1 MKSTN
6 VKEQAAKLSV
16 ISNTALVIGKLSI
29 GLAIGSVGVISE
41 GIHSSLDLLAAI
53 IAFFAVRQASFPADE
68 KHRYG
73 HGKIE
78 NLSGTIEGILIL
90 IAAIWIAFEATQ
102 KFFHP
107 HVVEYVGW
115 GVAIMAV
122 SSIVNFFISRHLQ
135 KVGEET
141 DSVALKADA
150 MHLKTDV
157 YTSMGVMFG
166 LFGIYLTG
174 WQWLDPVVA
183 IGVALLIMYAAW
195 ELIQE
200 SFSPLLDVSLPE
212 DDEQKIIKRIKNHQE
227 HFIDFHSFRTRKA
240 GSERHIDFHLTVC
253 KYQTIEH
260 AHVLADRIEDD
271 IKILFKE
278 SSILIHHEPCDKGC
292 TGCENSCN
300 IEKKYRLPS
309 FCQETVK
316 KTHI

>member
-1 MKSTN
+1 LKSKN

-16 ISNTALVIGKLSI
+16 YSNSALVIGKLSI

-53 IAFFAVRQASFPADE
+53 IAFFAVRQASHPADE

-90 IAAIWIAFEATQ
+90 IAALWIAFEAIQ

-107 HVVEYVGW
+107 HTVEFVGW

-122 SSIVNFFISRHLQ
+122 SSIVNFFISRHLE
-135 KVGEET
+135 KVGKET
-141 DSVALKADA
+141 DSIALKADA

-157 YTSMGVMFG
+157 YTSLGVMAG
-166 LFGIYLTG
+166 LVGIYLTG
-174 WQWLDPVVA
+174 WQWLDPLAAIAVA
-183 IGVALLIMYAAW
+183 MLIMYAAW

-200 SFSPLLDVSLPE
+200 SFAPLLDVSLPQE
-212 DDEQKIIKRIKNHQE
+212 DEEKIIARIENYQE
-227 HFIDFHSFRTRKA
+227 HFIDFHSLRTRKA

-253 KYQTIEH
+253 KYHTIHH
-260 AHVLADRIEDD
+260 AHTLADRIEDD
-271 IKILFKE
+271 IQILFKE
-278 SSILIHHEPCDKGC
+278 SSILIHHEPCGEVCDN
-292 TGCENSCN
+292 CEKSCKAE
-300 IEKKYRLPS
+300 IKRS
-309 FCQETVK
+309 
-316 KTHI
+316 

>member
-16 ISNTALVIGKLSI
+16 YSNSALVVGKLSI

-53 IAFFAVRQASFPADE
+53 IAFFAVRQASYPADE

-90 IAAIWIAFEATQ
+90 IAALWIAFEAIQ

-107 HVVEYVGW
+107 HHVEFVGW

-122 SSIVNFFISRHLQ
+122 SSIVNFFISRHLE

-141 DSVALKADA
+141 DSIALKADA

-157 YTSMGVMFG
+157 YTSLGVMLG
-166 LFGIYLTG
+166 LLGIYLTG
-174 WQWLDPVVA
+174 WQWLDPLAAIAVA
-183 IGVALLIMYAAW
+183 MLIMYAAW

-200 SFSPLLDVSLPE
+200 SFAPLLDVSLPPE
-212 DDEQKIIKRIKNHQE
+212 DEEKIITRIENYQD
-227 HFIDFHSFRTRKA
+227 HFIDFHSLRTRKA

-253 KYQTIEH
+253 KYHTIDH
-260 AHVLADRIEDD
+260 AHKLADKIEDD
-271 IKILFKE
+271 IQILFKE
-278 SSILIHHEPCDKGC
+278 SSILIHHEPCNNVC
-292 TGCENSCN
+292 NNCEKSYSAE
-300 IEKKYRLPS
+300 IKRS
-309 FCQETVK
+309 
-316 KTHI
+316 

>member
-53 IAFFAVRQASFPADE
+53 IAFFAVRQAAHPADK

-90 IAAIWIAFEATQ
+90 IAALWIAYEAIQ
-102 KFFHP
+102 KFYNP
-107 HVVEYVGW
+107 HTVEFVGW

-135 KVGEET
+135 RVGEET
-141 DSVALKADA
+141 DSIALKADA

-157 YTSMGVMFG
+157 YTSLGVMVG
-166 LFGIYLTG
+166 LCGMYLTG
-174 WQWLDPVVA
+174 WQWLDPLAALAVA
-183 IGVALLIMYAAW
+183 MLIMYAAW
-195 ELIQE
+195 ELIKE
-200 SFSPLLDVSLPE
+200 SFAPLLDASLSE
-212 DDEQKIIKRIKNHQE
+212 EDEQKIITKIENHQE
-227 HFIDFHSFRTRKA
+227 HFIDFHNFRTRKA

-253 KYQTIEH
+253 KYHTIDH
-260 AHVLADRIEDD
+260 AHTLADKIEND
-271 IKILFKE
+271 IQILFRE
-278 SSILIHHEPCDKGC
+278 SSILIHHEPCYDIC
-292 TGCENSCN
+292 DSCQKSCRAD
-300 IEKKYRLPS
+300 IK
-309 FCQETVK
+309 
-316 KTHI
+316 

>member
-1 MKSTN
+1 MKSPN

-16 ISNTALVIGKLSI
+16 YSNTALVIGKLSI

-53 IAFFAVRQASFPADE
+53 IAFFAVRQASHPADE

-90 IAAIWIAFEATQ
+90 IAAIWIAFEAIQ
-102 KFFHP
+102 KFFNP
-107 HVVEYVGW
+107 HTVEFVGW
-115 GVAIMAV
+115 GIAIMAV

-141 DSVALKADA
+141 DSIALKADA

-157 YTSMGVMFG
+157 YTSLGVMLG

-174 WQWLDPVVA
+174 WQWLDPVAA
-183 IGVALLIMYAAW
+183 IGVAMLIMYAAW
-195 ELIQE
+195 ELIKE
-200 SFSPLLDVSLPE
+200 SFAPLLDVSLSE
-212 DDEQKIIKRIKNHQE
+212 EDEQEIITRIENHQE
-227 HFIDFHSFRTRKA
+227 HFIDFHNFRTRKA

-253 KYQTIEH
+253 KYHTIDH
-260 AHVLADRIEDD
+260 AHSLADKIEDD
-271 IKILFKE
+271 IQILFKE
-278 SSILIHHEPCDKGC
+278 SSILIHHEPCDDVC
-292 TGCENSCN
+292 DSCQKSCKVQIN
-300 IEKKYRLPS
+300 
-309 FCQETVK
+309 
-316 KTHI
+316 

>member
-1 MKSTN
+1 MKSPN

-16 ISNTALVIGKLSI
+16 YSNTALVIGKLSI

-53 IAFFAVRQASFPADE
+53 IAFFAVRQASHPADE

-78 NLSGTIEGILIL
+78 NISGTIEGILIL
-90 IAAIWIAFEATQ
+90 IAAIWIAVEAIQ
-102 KFFHP
+102 KFFNP
-107 HVVEYVGW
+107 HTVEFVGW

-141 DSVALKADA
+141 DSIALKADA

-157 YTSMGVMFG
+157 YTSLGVMFG

-174 WQWLDPVVA
+174 WQWLDPVAA
-183 IGVALLIMYAAW
+183 IGVAMLIMYAAW
-195 ELIQE
+195 ELIKE
-200 SFSPLLDVSLPE
+200 SFSPLLDVSLSE
-212 DDEQKIIKRIKNHQE
+212 EDEQEIITRIENHQE
-227 HFIDFHSFRTRKA
+227 HFIDFHDLRTRKA

-253 KYQTIEH
+253 KYHTIDH
-260 AHVLADRIEDD
+260 AHSLADKIEDD
-271 IKILFKE
+271 IQILFKE
-278 SSILIHHEPCDKGC
+278 SSILIHHEPCGDVC
-292 TGCENSCN
+292 DSCQKSCKVQIN
-300 IEKKYRLPS
+300 
-309 FCQETVK
+309 
-316 KTHI
+316 

>member
-1 MKSTN
+1 MIYNSLEKKIGVNLKSSN

-29 GLAIGSVGVISE
+29 GIAIGSVGVISE
-41 GIHSSLDLLAAI
+41 GIHSSLDLLAAM
-53 IAFFAVRQASFPADE
+53 IAFFAVRQASHPADK

-90 IAAIWIAFEATQ
+90 IAAIWIIYEAIQ
-102 KFFHP
+102 KFYNP
-107 HVVEYVGW
+107 HSVEFVGW

-141 DSVALKADA
+141 DSIALKADA

-157 YTSMGVMFG
+157 YTSLGVMAG
-166 LFGIYLTG
+166 LCGIYLTG
-174 WQWLDPVVA
+174 WQWLDPLAAVAVA
-183 IGVALLIMYAAW
+183 ILIIYAAW
-195 ELIQE
+195 ELIKE

-212 DDEQKIIKRIKNHQE
+212 EDEQKIITKIENHQE

-253 KYQTIEH
+253 KYHTIDY
-260 AHVLADRIEDD
+260 AHILADKIEND
-271 IKILFKE
+271 IQILFRE
-278 SSILIHHEPCDKGC
+278 SSILIHQEPCNNLC
-292 TGCENSCN
+292 NSCQKTCKV
-300 IEKKYRLPS
+300 E
-309 FCQETVK
+309 VK
-316 KTHI
+316 